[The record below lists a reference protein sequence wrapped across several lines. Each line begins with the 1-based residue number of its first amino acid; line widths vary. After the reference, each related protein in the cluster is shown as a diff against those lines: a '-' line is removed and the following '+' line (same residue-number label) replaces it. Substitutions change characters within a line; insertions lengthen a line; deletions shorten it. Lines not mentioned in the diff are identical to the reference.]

1 MTEAMQVNVVLTFLW
16 AAIIAGI
23 AVASVLWIT
32 KKWPEEDDFPDV

>member
-1 MTEAMQVNVVLTFLW
+1 MNEVAQANVVLTFIW

-23 AVASVLWIT
+23 AIGAVLWIT